1 MNPELYLADLEAK
14 PAALAALASALETGD
29 PFDGIPAGVRRV
41 VFLGMGSSRYAA
53 RVAALRLR
61 TAGVDAVAEYASA
74 AASYPATPDTLVVA
88 ISATGGSRET
98 LDAVARY
105 RGRSFVLALTN
116 RPGSAITEG
125 ADLVVPMVAGE
136 ERGGVSCRTFQ
147 HTAGLLLA
155 LQNHLTA
162 TTSGLLHGPESL
174 PGTPMPGL
182 NGPVLNGPGV
192 NGPRLDVP
200 GLLRRTAE
208 ATADL
213 LDRRGEWLEP
223 AMSLLD
229 GPNGVYTI
237 APAERLSSA
246 EQSALMFREGPR
258 RAADACET
266 GDWSHVDVYLT
277 KTLDYRAILFPGSP
291 YDDQAMDWIR
301 ERGSAVLTVGG
312 ELPDAKG
319 SVRYRHD
326 DDPDVALLTET
337 LVAELIA
344 ARWWLAG

>member
-1 MNPELYLADLEAK
+1 
-14 PAALAALASALETGD
+14 
-29 PFDGIPAGVRRV
+29 
-41 VFLGMGSSRYAA
+41 
-53 RVAALRLR
+53 
-61 TAGVDAVAEYASA
+61 
-74 AASYPATPDTLVVA
+74 
-88 ISATGGSRET
+88 
-98 LDAVARY
+98 
-105 RGRSFVLALTN
+105 
-116 RPGSAITEG
+116 
-125 ADLVVPMVAGE
+125 
-136 ERGGVSCRTFQ
+136 
-147 HTAGLLLA
+147 
-155 LQNHLTA
+155 
-162 TTSGLLHGPESL
+162 
-174 PGTPMPGL
+174 MPGL
-182 NGPVLNGPGV
+182 GV
-192 NGPRLDVP
+192 PRLDVP

-229 GPNGVYTI
+229 GPHGVYTI

-301 ERGSAVLTVGG
+301 ERGSTVLTVGG

-344 ARWWLAG
+344 AQWWLAG